1 MLTDENVV
9 EDWVEKGGE
18 RTTPALNLSEEPE
31 SEDEL
36 LRLRALNT
44 LCSDIREEMLHDI
57 LMVTINN
64 LQLFNYKISIWKNLD
79 LRKFLKRKYFWNF
92 YKIIL
97 GSFWWW

>member
-18 RTTPALNLSEEPE
+18 RTTPALNLSEESE

-44 LCSDIREEMLHDI
+44 LYSDISEEMLHDI

-64 LQLFNYKISIWKNLD
+64 LQLFNYTISTKEDINME
-79 LRKFLKRKYFWNF
+79 KFIFTPSFEDEYFCNF
-92 YKIIL
+92 
-97 GSFWWW
+97 